1 MKPPFFFF
9 LFTFLFFNILTL
21 TARELYI
28 DIQIQNAIPSE
39 ITFSYTEDALLET
52 EKNYKI
58 PVKTDGIIYTVLNVP
73 ELSTLKITYQNQT
86 FEAYIKGLDK
96 LVCAFDGKKLH
107 ETLVFKGKLS
117 QENKLFQASNKAI
130 FLEEI
135 TLSKGFIFVKS
146 TKSNIELAERSKS
159 FLEYKKNFS
168 EPTQTTNK
176 DLDADFLKYI
186 NHKNAYEY
194 WSNLAL
200 YFIQNSMKYAEKRS
214 PILADNGFLT
224 DFTIEN
230 DQILGEAFYTNFI
243 QSYLYYLYLIQKGGD
258 SKANFAMYEIAEKHL
273 HEETRDWF
281 LSKILINAHKEE
293 FPDLATRKFYAFKR
307 SSLYPRYPKAVEK
320 FYGNALSF
328 DSNGPAPIFSLKD
341 DNNKQVS
348 LADFKGQI
356 VYISFWA
363 SWCGPCLANFT
374 KSEGI
379 RQQMMDKGV
388 VLINIC
394 LDSDEEKWR
403 RTMLRIPMPGINLYA
418 SADTPLKLKYDLSR
432 LPAYYIVDKNGNFT
446 YLPDGQRDILYE
458 FEQLVKE

>member
-1 MKPPFFFF
+1 MKPPYYCSLFAFF
-9 LFTFLFFNILTL
+9 FFNILTL

-58 PVKTDGIIYTVLNVP
+58 PVKANGTIYTILNVP
-73 ELSTLKITYQNQT
+73 DFSILKITYQNQT

-96 LVCAFDGKKLH
+96 LICSFDGKNIP
-107 ETLVFKGKLS
+107 ETLAFKGKLS
-117 QENKLFQASNKAI
+117 QENQLFQQSNQAI
-130 FLEEI
+130 SLEEI
-135 TLSKGFIFVKS
+135 TLSKGFIFVKN
-146 TKSNIELAERSKS
+146 TKPNIQLAERSRS
-159 FLEYKKNFS
+159 FLEYKKSF
-168 EPTQTTNK
+168 PKPVKITNK

-186 NHKNAYEY
+186 NHKNAYQY

-200 YFIQNSMKYAEKRS
+200 YFIKNSIKYAEERS
-214 PILADNGFLT
+214 PILANNGFLK

-230 DQILGEAFYTNFI
+230 DQLLGEAFYTNFI
-243 QSYLYYLYLIQKGGD
+243 QSYIYYLYIIQKGGD
-258 SKANFAMYEIAEKHL
+258 SKANFAMYKIAEKYL

-281 LSKILINAHKEE
+281 LSKILINAHKER

-307 SSLYPRYPKAVEK
+307 SSLYPRYPRAVEK

-348 LADFKGQI
+348 LTDFRGQI

-379 RQQMMDKGV
+379 RKQMMDKGV

-394 LDSDEEKWR
+394 LDSTETKWR
-403 RTMLRIPMPGINLYA
+403 RTMLRIPMPGVNLYA
-418 SADTPLKLKYDLSR
+418 SADTPLKLQYDLSR
-432 LPAYYIVDKNGNFT
+432 LPAYYIVDKDGNFA

-458 FEQLVKE
+458 FEQLVRE